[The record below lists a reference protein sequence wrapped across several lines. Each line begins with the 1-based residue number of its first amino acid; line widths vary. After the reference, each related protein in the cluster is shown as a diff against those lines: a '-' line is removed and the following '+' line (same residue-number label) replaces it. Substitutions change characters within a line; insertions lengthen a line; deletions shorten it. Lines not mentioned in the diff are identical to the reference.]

1 MNAAG
6 HLSTA
11 TDDLLRSRGRFA
23 PGVPVEVRS
32 LIALLVVSS
41 AAYGLVL
48 GAFGLRPLQMLYS
61 AIKVPLLLGATTLI
75 CLPSF
80 FAIHGVLGLRE
91 QFGEAVRGV
100 LASQATF
107 GIALASLAPL
117 TALVYVSSDEYP
129 IATLQNGLMFALA
142 TAAAHV
148 TMTRHYE
155 RLVARDRR
163 HRLTRIAWVL
173 IYVFVAIQMAWVMRP
188 FVGDPST
195 PTAFFRARAWSN
207 AYVEVLHAIALAFR

>member
-1 MNAAG
+1 MTSVRSISAG
-6 HLSTA
+6 A
-11 TDDLLRSRGRFA
+11 DDLLRSRGRFA
-23 PGVPVEVRS
+23 PGARIELRS

-41 AAYGLVL
+41 AAYGV
-48 GAFGLRPLQMLYS
+48 
-61 AIKVPLLLGATTLI
+61 
-75 CLPSF
+75 
-80 FAIHGVLGLRE
+80 VLGLRE
-91 QFGEAVRGV
+91 QFGDAVRGV

-142 TAAAHV
+142 TAAAHI
-148 TMTRHYE
+148 TMTRHYQP
-155 RLVARDRR
+155 LVARDRR
-163 HRLTRIAWVL
+163 HRITRIAWLL

-195 PTAFFRARAWSN
+195 RTAFFREHAWSN
-207 AYVEVLHAIALAFR
+207 AYVEVLHAIAIAFR